1 MCSKCKNRKQP
12 NHTLECVAFPLKLR
26 GKGQG
31 AGERG
36 LLLDSH
42 IRNTKFQSSKFHE
55 IMMSELE
62 KTDIHLVSH
71 TLTGLESK
79 GI

>member
-1 MCSKCKNRKQP
+1 M
-12 NHTLECVAFPLKLR
+12 
-26 GKGQG
+26 
-31 AGERG
+31 GERG

-62 KTDIHLVSH
+62 KTDIHLLVSH